1 MKKLFKPII
10 LFLIGGGI
18 YISIEVL
25 YRCIMNR
32 PDTHWSMF
40 VLGGL
45 AFILIGAINEYV
57 AWETPFW
64 IQDFAGTAIV
74 LLLEFIFGCVLNL
87 WLGIGVWDYS
97 KLPLNV
103 LGQICLPF
111 ALIWCVLVAIA
122 IVLDDYLRYWMFG
135 EEKPTYCWKFKNE

>member
-1 MKKLFKPII
+1 MKKLLKPII
-10 LFLIGGGI
+10 LFLIGGSI
-18 YISIEVL
+18 YISIEVI
-25 YRCIMNR
+25 YRYIMNR

-45 AFILIGAINEYV
+45 AFILIGAINEYIV
-57 AWETPFW
+57 WEIPFW
-64 IQDFAGTAIV
+64 IQDFIGAAIV

-97 KLPLNV
+97 NMPLNIF
-103 LGQICLPF
+103 GQICLPF
-111 ALIWCVLVAIA
+111 ALVWCVLVAIA

-135 EEKPTYCWKFKNE
+135 EEKPAYC

>member
-10 LFLIGGGI
+10 LFLIGGSI
-18 YISIEVL
+18 YISIEVI

-45 AFILIGAINEYV
+45 AFILIGAINEYI
-57 AWETPFW
+57 AWEIPFW
-64 IQDFAGTAIV
+64 IQDFIGTAIV

-87 WLGIGVWDYS
+87 WLDIGVWDYS
-97 KLPLNV
+97 NMPLNI
-103 LGQICLPF
+103 LGQVCLPF
-111 ALIWCVLVAIA
+111 ALIWCALVVIA

-135 EEKPTYCWKFKNE
+135 EEKPTYYWKFKYK